1 MHPVV
6 IEDGWQREEGGKWLE
21 NTLKQV
27 KMHLHVNP
35 ADKKKMADIASKIA
49 KVDS

>member
-27 KMHLHVNP
+27 KMHCHVNS
-35 ADKKKMADIASKIA
+35 ADKKISDIASNIA